1 MESLKSIF
9 WANNRPTSTEDETST
24 ENSYYPKSETETEI
38 SEPKN
43 DPPTETLED
52 QIRNLELS
60 KNELKNEN
68 RRLKLKIKRHE
79 KNLARLTT
87 ENEAAVKERIELED
101 KLLSRNDQ
109 LESDIRRLENDIR
122 RLEFQRNRYQT
133 ESKQEQLET
142 YENEKI
148 DLKNEL
154 LNCKSTIDRLESD
167 NRRLETQ
174 KKKYQTESQEKQAQ
188 LETCEKEKNAL
199 IKCKVFDK
207 LTEL

>member
-1 MESLKSIF
+1 MKYLIRKTKSFQSIF

-68 RRLKLKIKRHE
+68 RKLEYKIKRFQT
-79 KNLARLTT
+79 NLARLTAENGAA
-87 ENEAAVKERIELED
+87 ENER
-101 KLLSRNDQ
+101 
-109 LESDIRRLENDIR
+109 
-122 RLEFQRNRYQT
+122 
-133 ESKQEQLET
+133 
-142 YENEKI
+142 I
-148 DLKNEL
+148 DLENEL
-154 LNCKSTIDRLESD
+154 LNCKSTIDMLESD

-199 IKCKVFDK
+199 IKCKVFDRF
-207 LTEL
+207 TEF